1 MLEKGGALNVC
12 EYRGHWGQEDEQEV
26 HSLKQVELISKCHF
40 NSYLDAKMDMFSDN
54 IPVSSDHLFSPPAT
68 SRHCQVLS
76 VHCSDGSDVLPI
88 SLPFLSFT
96 FAALGGTSHLQLL

>member
-68 SRHCQVLS
+68 SRHCCQFTDQMDLMS
-76 VHCSDGSDVLPI
+76 YLFLFPFFPLP
-88 SLPFLSFT
+88 
-96 FAALGGTSHLQLL
+96 LQL